1 MVKIIDITDEN
12 YEEQDFINELK
23 ILQDIARS
31 DFECFPKLKDW
42 GVTSLEQTYQISEI
56 NDKSKFLV
64 QNKLGK
70 GVSTIFYKHKKYF
83 KKMDVLKLG
92 IQMIK
97 NIEGLHTLGYVHRD
111 IKPDNILVEL
121 DKKARI
127 YDHQVIDI
135 DYEIREHVQR
145 GRLKTNSNHPY
156 HS

>member
-1 MVKIIDITDEN
+1 
-12 YEEQDFINELK
+12 
-23 ILQDIARS
+23 
-31 DFECFPKLKDW
+31 
-42 GVTSLEQTYQISEI
+42 
-56 NDKSKFLV
+56 
-64 QNKLGK
+64 
-70 GVSTIFYKHKKYF
+70 
-83 KKMDVLKLG
+83 MDVLKLG

-156 HS
+156 HNELWIPSNIFLIDFGTSYQYKTTNI